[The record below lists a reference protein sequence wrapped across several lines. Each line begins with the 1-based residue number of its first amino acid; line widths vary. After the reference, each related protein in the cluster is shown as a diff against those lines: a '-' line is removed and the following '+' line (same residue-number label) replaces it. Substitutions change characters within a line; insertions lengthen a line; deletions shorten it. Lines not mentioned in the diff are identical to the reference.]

1 MRSCGRVNK
10 GSGNV
15 TPRESVSAVINM
27 LSDPY
32 DACDFE
38 GDQVAALRATIQDAL
53 RALMDLRKELEST

>member
-1 MRSCGRVNK
+1 M
-10 GSGNV
+10 